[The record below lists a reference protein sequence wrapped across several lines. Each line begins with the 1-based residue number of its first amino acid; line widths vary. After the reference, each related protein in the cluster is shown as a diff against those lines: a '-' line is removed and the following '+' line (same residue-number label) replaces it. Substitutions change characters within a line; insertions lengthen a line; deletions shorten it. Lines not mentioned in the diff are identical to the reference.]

1 MVEKMLKSLESA
13 INALSGM
20 YKGFSEKKDYGR
32 RGFLKASA
40 AIGTGVL
47 AACCDSGGG
56 SGGGGDD
63 PAPNPGDTTAPG
75 KIDDLFATSSNNYG
89 ETVVLAWTSSGDD
102 GHVGSPDHFII
113 AYSNNPIVTDADWD
127 NATLAASLQASGPA
141 GTQYA
146 EEFEVGLGDLYFA
159 IKAVDEAGNQS
170 NISNSPTA
178 YIPSKAE
185 FYVDKWLPTDGFDL
199 NYNESVLSIRGDVGM
214 NIDYKADALAQ
225 ILINT
230 DDQNG
235 NPYTAWAT
243 WEDIRDILLQVTDGV
258 LVANNSELI
267 NASNATQQS
276 TPGMGYAMN
285 LDVVNPLS
293 GVTEQKV
300 FPFLNMTSQEW
311 GGVYNIHKD
320 ALVKIVEEIP
330 ENYGGTSGG
339 APDPAHNPNWT

>member
-1 MVEKMLKSLESA
+1 MLKSLESA

-32 RGFLKASA
+32 RGFLKAGA

-63 PAPNPGDTTAPG
+63 DPTPNPGDTTAPA

-146 EEFEVGLGDLYFA
+146 EEFEVASGDLYFA

-185 FYVDKWLPTDGFDL
+185 FYVDKWLPTTSIYLTYAESVAVIQGEAGVNPSYALDLAIEMDKCDPPYPGTANDLANNLLLYTNGVHNPGVGDGELHDGFDPFYL
-199 NYNESVLSIRGDVGM
+199 DNDNIGDPGVRLYFAPDGNSVNDFSNLPTQAM
-214 NIDYKADALAQ
+214 
-225 ILINT
+225 
-230 DDQNG
+230 QNLH
-235 NPYTAWAT
+235 AI
-243 WEDIRDILLQVTDGV
+243 IRDF
-258 LVANNSELI
+258 LI
-267 NASNATQQS
+267 A
-276 TPGMGYAMN
+276 
-285 LDVVNPLS
+285 
-293 GVTEQKV
+293 
-300 FPFLNMTSQEW
+300 
-311 GGVYNIHKD
+311 H
-320 ALVKIVEEIP
+320 VEAHP
-330 ENYGGTSGG
+330 ENYGNL
-339 APDPAHNPNWT
+339 DPSVDPTWNAG